1 MVPEVSIMISFLK
14 KFIIIVSRR
23 YEKYLTVYI
32 SGIIQQTGVGAKQLV
47 WTVNNYRL
55 EEKDPL
61 WVDLP
66 YSLTSGLP
74 LDSPALPRASV
85 VLVILYFYIF

>member
-23 YEKYLTVYI
+23 HEKYLTVYL

-61 WVDLP
+61 WVDLS

-74 LDSPALPRASV
+74 LDSPTLPRASV